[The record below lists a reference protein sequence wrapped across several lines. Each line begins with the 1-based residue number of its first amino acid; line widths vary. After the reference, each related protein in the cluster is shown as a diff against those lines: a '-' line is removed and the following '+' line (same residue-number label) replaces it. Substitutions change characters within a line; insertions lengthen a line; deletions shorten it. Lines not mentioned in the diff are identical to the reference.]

1 MDQIV
6 EPSSAANMSVPAVD
20 LVDLQRESQYWPWVM
35 LVVAAALGVR
45 IAVVSTQPQEI
56 QFPDG
61 LRYDAAAR
69 SLLAGQGLYVSLGHV
84 EGKAQEVPGYPL
96 FLAAHYKVLREI
108 SPAATPHLPVRL
120 SQALLGAL
128 SCWLLYGIVSPLF
141 GRKAA
146 VLAAALMAID
156 PWMIFFNGLMLAE
169 ALFIFIWLM
178 MMMVLIQ
185 GRRWPRWIVVLTL
198 SIIFASAT
206 YVRPAGFLF
215 LPLLVICYRYSEP
228 RFWHAILGG
237 LALVALSVMWLLP
250 WGFRNQ
256 QETGAFTLLHHG
268 GGISFYE
275 AQGPQAVAGP
285 GYERI
290 DAALW
295 QQAAQLDE
303 VQRSRMFSELALYQ
317 MKSDPLR
324 ALKLGGQRIAR
335 TWNPVPNDP
344 AAQQGWAFYISAAYC
359 LPVFALA
366 VTGLIIHW
374 GRWWPIVLTLA
385 TPIYFTGIHML
396 FVGSIRYRLP
406 AMPFVHAL
414 AAAALIGYFGGSRRA
429 TGSGTQSGEG
439 LVTGDHGDVG

>member
-6 EPSSAANMSVPAVD
+6 EPSSAANMSTFEAD
-20 LVDLQRESQYWPWVM
+20 LVGSQRESQYWPWVM

-56 QFPDG
+56 RFPDG
-61 LRYDAAAR
+61 QRYDAAAR

-108 SPAATPHLPVRL
+108 SPAATPYLPVRL
-120 SQALLGAL
+120 TQALLGAL

-156 PWMIFFNGLMLAE
+156 PWMIYFNGLMLSE
-169 ALFIFIWLM
+169 ALFIFIWLL

-185 GRRWPRWIVVLTL
+185 GRTWPKWIVIVGL
-198 SIIFASAT
+198 SIIIASAI
-206 YVRPAGFLF
+206 YVRPAAFLF
-215 LPLLVICYRYSEP
+215 LPILVICYRYSEP
-228 RFWHAILGG
+228 RFWQSLAGG
-237 LALVALSVMWLLP
+237 LVLAALSVMWLLP

-256 QETGAFTLLHHG
+256 RETGAFTLLHHG

-295 QQAAQLDE
+295 QQATQLDE
-303 VQRSRMFSELALYQ
+303 VQRTRMFSELALHQ

-324 ALKLGGQRIAR
+324 VFKLGVQRVGR
-335 TWNPVPNDP
+335 TWNPVPNEP
-344 AAQQGWAFYISAAYC
+344 TAHQSWAFYVSAAYC

-366 VTGLIIHW
+366 VTGLITNF
-374 GRWWPIVLTLA
+374 GRWWPLVLTLA
-385 TPIYFTGIHML
+385 SPIYFTVLHML

-414 AAAALIGYFGGSRRA
+414 AAAALVGYFGGSRASEVRRVL
-429 TGSGTQSGEG
+429 SEQ
-439 LVTGDHGDVG
+439 